1 MEDPRLKFLNQA
13 SVNGM
18 RVEFSQSP
26 IVLLCGGRVV
36 EKERADD
43 EDLPIISL
51 RHAISRESTDFEL
64 FRPEEITDW
73 QADGVY
79 QNLMDFEEDLAGIC
93 SLVVI
98 ILESPGAIAELGA
111 FSQLDDLRHRLMVFT
126 SSHVQSEDSF
136 ISLGI
141 LRHIKSQAEGSV
153 RDYPWSLPATDYNDK
168 ISFKIDVQIVKDIIA
183 DIGDQINDLSDTAVF
198 KSDNNSHVIALIFQ
212 LLSLFITLKRKELR
226 EYLKCYDVEISEDE
240 LKRKLFLLERFKLI
254 KKGKYSDSTYY
265 KAVSD
270 SFHKIRFPDL
280 EAVDTL
286 RVKLDCNEFY
296 IESDRHRVG
305 FLRSLRATKND

>member
-43 EDLPIISL
+43 EDLPITSL
-51 RHAISRESTDFEL
+51 RHAISIEKTNFEL

-98 ILESPGAIAELGA
+98 VLESPGAIAELGA
-111 FSQLDDLRHRLMVFT
+111 FSQIDDLRHRLMVFT
-126 SSHVQSEDSF
+126 SRDFQDEDSF
-136 ISLGI
+136 INLGI
-141 LRHIKSQAEGSV
+141 LRHIKSQTEGSV
-153 RDYPWSLPATDYNDK
+153 RDYPWSLPVTNYNDK
-168 ISFKIDVQIVKDIIA
+168 TPFKVDVQIVKDIIA

-212 LLSLFITLKRKELR
+212 LLSLFIALKRKELR
-226 EYLKCYDVEISEDE
+226 EYLKCYNVEISEDE

-254 KKGKYSDSTYY
+254 EKGKYSDSTYY

-270 SFHKIRFPDL
+270 SFHKIRFPDPGL
-280 EAVDTL
+280 VDSL
-286 RVKLDCNEFY
+286 RVKVDCNDFY
-296 IESDRHRVG
+296 LKNDRHRIG
-305 FLRSLRATKND
+305 FLKSLKAAKNV